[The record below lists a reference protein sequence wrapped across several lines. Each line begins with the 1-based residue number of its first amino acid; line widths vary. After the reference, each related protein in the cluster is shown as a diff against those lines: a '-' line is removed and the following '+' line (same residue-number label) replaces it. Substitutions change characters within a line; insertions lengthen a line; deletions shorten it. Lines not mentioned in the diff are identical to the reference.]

1 MDTERRDWT
10 IEKKGF
16 LSSYKKYIVRKQNRA
31 ARQQAPLYFTLFKY
45 FLNSKSNV
53 YRMSALGSL
62 KCIQLGKILISVD

>member
-16 LSSYKKYIVRKQNRA
+16 LSSYKSILSENNWA

>member
-45 FLNSKSNV
+45 FLNALIETCYITRCRNICLL
-53 YRMSALGSL
+53 SA
-62 KCIQLGKILISVD
+62 CE